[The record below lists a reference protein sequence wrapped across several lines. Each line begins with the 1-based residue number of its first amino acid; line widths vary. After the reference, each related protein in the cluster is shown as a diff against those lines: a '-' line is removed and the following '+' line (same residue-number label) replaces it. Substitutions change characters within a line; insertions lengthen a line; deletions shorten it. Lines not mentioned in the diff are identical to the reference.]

1 MREVVMVSV
10 RYSIQLKREI
20 VYRLTYSVSDGP
32 RPETERWF
40 LLRKEECQD
49 IPVVLHQGAARA

>member
-1 MREVVMVSV
+1 MVSV